1 MKQNLTVEQSAR
13 LIELGVDKK
22 RASKCSSYMKTSAS
36 CRGIIQVPQYNPI
49 FTLSDVLEM
58 LPKEMEVDFQGNVI
72 ALHLV
77 IVASENSWEVSYS
90 DNNTLQTAPELID
103 ALFNLLVWVLTNY
116 KDQVNK

>member
-1 MKQNLTVEQSAR
+1 
-13 LIELGVDKK
+13 
-22 RASKCSSYMKTSAS
+22 MKTSAS